1 VATKLSSA
9 ILYRAGFRSPQP
21 TLAAA
26 LLATFLVNA
35 LFLVELIIH
44 LSPRS
49 YVAAFIRLLL
59 IGILSALVL
68 RGSAPAR
75 WLLLFWYAFYVVT
88 HLISLITI
96 PLRLAG
102 FSLLL
107 LVCYLWSVVEL
118 ARRFPSASPEH

>member
-1 VATKLSSA
+1 MKLSSA
-9 ILYRAGFRSPQP
+9 ILSRAGFRSPQP

-26 LLATFLVNA
+26 LVATFLVNA
-35 LFLVELIIH
+35 LLFLEVIIR
-44 LSPRS
+44 LSPPT
-49 YVAAFIRLLL
+49 YVIPFTRLLL

-75 WLLLFWYAFYVVT
+75 WLLLFWYAFYFVT
-88 HLISLITI
+88 HLISLFTI

-118 ARRFPSASPEH
+118 ARRSPDASPQH

>member
-1 VATKLSSA
+1 MKLSSA
-9 ILYRAGFRSPQP
+9 ILYRAGLRSLQP

-26 LLATFLVNA
+26 LVATFLVNA
-35 LFLVELIIH
+35 LFSVEVIIH
-44 LSPRS
+44 LSPRA
-49 YVAAFIRLLL
+49 YVVAFIRLLL

-88 HLISLITI
+88 HLISLVML
-96 PLRLAG
+96 PWRLAG

-118 ARRFPSASPEH
+118 ARRSPSASPEH